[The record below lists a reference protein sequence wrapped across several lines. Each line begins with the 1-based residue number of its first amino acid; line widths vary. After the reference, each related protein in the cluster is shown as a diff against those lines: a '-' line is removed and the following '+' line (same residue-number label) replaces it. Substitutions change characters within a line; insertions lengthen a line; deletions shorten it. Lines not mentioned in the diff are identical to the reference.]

1 MRSIKVR
8 DFLHDSAALAAILA
22 EAGIGG
28 GALSA
33 AEKAETKTA
42 KKGDANDTLHVAMI
56 GVHGQGSSDIT
67 GYAGK
72 HNCIVT
78 TVCDCDQAV
87 IGKAMA
93 AAEKAQSKTP
103 KYEQDI
109 RRVLDDKSIDIIS
122 IATPNHWHALAAIW
136 GLQAGKHVYVQKP
149 VSHNVSEG
157 RRIIEAA
164 QRYNRICQTGTQSRS
179 NPGMRDAIEFL
190 HSGKLGKVTLARGL
204 CYKRRDS
211 IGKVSGPQPIPESVN
226 YDLWCG
232 PAPKKP
238 LMRKRRHY

>member
-1 MRSIKVR
+1 MRSISRR
-8 DFLHDSAALAAILA
+8 DFLHDSAALTAILA
-22 EAGIGG
+22 EAALLG
-28 GALSA
+28 GAASA
-33 AEKAETKTA
+33 ADKAEAKTT

-56 GVHGQGSSDIT
+56 GVRGQGSGDVL

-78 TVCDCDQAV
+78 TICDCDQAV
-87 IGKAMA
+87 IGKAMTG
-93 AAEKAQSKTP
+93 AENAQGKAP

-109 RRVLDDKSIDIIS
+109 RRVMDDKSIDIIS

-157 RRIIEAA
+157 RRIVEAS
-164 QRYNRICQTGTQSRS
+164 RKYNKICQVGTQSRS

-190 HSGKLGKVTLARGL
+190 HSGKLGKVKLARGL
-204 CYKRRDS
+204 CFKRRDS
-211 IGKVSGPQPIPESVN
+211 IGKVSGPQEIPNSID

-232 PAPKKP
+232 P
-238 LMRKRRHY
+238 